1 MGNETLLEERQLMV
15 ESAVMTLLQQVDLP
29 ILLSMVAGG
38 RDQFVAH
45 AKRLWVGHGFTD
57 EEFRNAFRL
66 VEDRAAEVMPTETQ

>member
-1 MGNETLLEERQLMV
+1 MGNETLLEERRLMV

-45 AKRLWVGHGFTD
+45 AKRHWVGHGFTD